1 MRPRAVVGWVA
12 VALLAAGCGGDG
24 GAGAPDP
31 GVISV
36 FSTEPEN
43 PLVPGNTTEEGGSRV
58 LSALFTGLVEYDPR
72 TAEPR
77 NAVAESITTTDS
89 RVYTIRL
96 RPGWT
101 FHDGSPVTARSFAD
115 AWNYTA
121 YSPNGQQGASFFTQI
136 AGFDQVH
143 TTDPDGEGPQQAPE
157 PPAREMSGVRVVDDL
172 TLQVTL
178 SEPFSVFPTKLGY
191 SPFFPLPASFF
202 ADPEAFAAAPVGN
215 GPFRFVS
222 RQPGV
227 DIRVARFD
235 GYAGPKPKVAG
246 VEFRIYSSSEAAYQ
260 DVIAGNLDFLDV
272 IPPSALPGRL
282 YERDLPGRS
291 SSQTYLGVQLLAF
304 PLYDARWANIDLRRA
319 VSMAID
325 RQALDERI
333 FSGTRPPAD
342 GLVPPNVPGRAAN
355 QCGELCTYQ
364 PERARALFESTGFTG
379 PLELT
384 SNVDGPNQ
392 EWMQAVCTSIS
403 TALGREC
410 RFVPVPT
417 FGEFRRAI
425 NAREM
430 TAVYRSS
437 WQADYPSIE
446 NFLNPLYRT
455 AGSSNDNGYSDPA
468 VDTLLARADA
478 APSAEAGNALYQE
491 AERLVIEDMPVIPV
505 YFQSA
510 QAGWS
515 PRLADVVVDALQ
527 ANLDLTSVSV
537 R

>member
-178 SEPFSVFPTKLGY
+178 SEPFSC
-191 SPFFPLPASFF
+191 
-202 ADPEAFAAAPVGN
+202 
-215 GPFRFVS
+215 
-222 RQPGV
+222 
-227 DIRVARFD
+227 
-235 GYAGPKPKVAG
+235 
-246 VEFRIYSSSEAAYQ
+246 
-260 DVIAGNLDFLDV
+260 
-272 IPPSALPGRL
+272 PGRRP
-282 YERDLPGRS
+282 EMADKNKGND
-291 SSQTYLGVQLLAF
+291 GKK
-304 PLYDARWANIDLRRA
+304 RRKKKA
-319 VSMAID
+319 EI
-325 RQALDERI
+325 LKE
-333 FSGTRPPAD
+333 TRKP
-342 GLVPPNVPGRAAN
+342 
-355 QCGELCTYQ
+355 
-364 PERARALFESTGFTG
+364 
-379 PLELT
+379 
-384 SNVDGPNQ
+384 
-392 EWMQAVCTSIS
+392 
-403 TALGREC
+403 
-410 RFVPVPT
+410 
-417 FGEFRRAI
+417 
-425 NAREM
+425 
-430 TAVYRSS
+430 
-437 WQADYPSIE
+437 
-446 NFLNPLYRT
+446 
-455 AGSSNDNGYSDPA
+455 
-468 VDTLLARADA
+468 
-478 APSAEAGNALYQE
+478 
-491 AERLVIEDMPVIPV
+491 
-505 YFQSA
+505 
-510 QAGWS
+510 
-515 PRLADVVVDALQ
+515 
-527 ANLDLTSVSV
+527 
-537 R
+537 